1 MTEFHEPT
9 PASCSGPAGGSD
21 AVLDGLAPDLESLLK
36 ENEGLAEEVLRSYE
50 QLNLIFDVTAQIAG
64 LTDAYEVKKLL
75 CDRLKAIL
83 SAQGVWCVGR
93 SSVIDEF
100 ILRDPVA
107 CGNCSLPPE
116 VELEINELASRAVRE
131 EKVVVRAVSSP
142 CADLP
147 DGGTHAMAGPL
158 RFGDVGPPLVVTAVR
173 CCTEFTTGDMLLF
186 DSILAYGGHVL
197 RNMHLVER
205 LKRTSFEAVRA
216 LVSAID
222 KKDPYTCGH
231 SERVGVLARL
241 TGQELGLSPEHLQEL
256 EWAGLLH
263 DIGKIGIPEAILNK
277 PGKLTDEEYAIIK
290 KHPQMSYEV
299 LKPVASLAGVMRIVI
314 EHHENFDGTGYPNG
328 LRGEEISLAGRVMHV
343 VDVFDALTSDRSYR
357 RKFDTHR
364 ALEIIRQESG
374 TKMDPAVVEKFSTVL
389 ERVERLRPPELEEL
403 FGMASQEAG

>member
-1 MTEFHEPT
+1 MT
-9 PASCSGPAGGSD
+9 AS
-21 AVLDGLAPDLESLLK
+21 LESLLK
-36 ENEGLAEEVLRSYE
+36 ENEGLADEVLRTYE

-64 LTDAYEVKKLL
+64 LTDAYEVKRLL
-75 CDRLKAIL
+75 CERLKAIL
-83 SAQGVWCVGR
+83 NAQGVWCVGR
-93 SSVIDEF
+93 SSLMDEF

-107 CGNCSLPPE
+107 CGNCTLPPE
-116 VELEINELASRAVRE
+116 VELEINELASRAIHE
-131 EKVVVRAVSSP
+131 ERVVVRTVSSP
-142 CADLP
+142 CAGLP
-147 DGGTHAMAGPL
+147 SGGTHAMAGPL
-158 RFGDVGPPLVVTAVR
+158 RSRDGGPPLVVTAVR
-173 CCTEFTTGDMLLF
+173 CCAEFTAGDMLLL
-186 DSILAYGGHVL
+186 DSVLAYGGHVL

-241 TGQELGLSPEHLQEL
+241 TGQELGLSPEQLQEL

-277 PGKLTDEEYAIIK
+277 PGKLTDDEYAIIK
-290 KHPQMSYEV
+290 RHPQMSYEV

-357 RKFDTHR
+357 RKFDTRR
-364 ALEIIRQESG
+364 ALGIIQQESG
-374 TKMDPAVVEKFSTVL
+374 TKMDPAVVEKFIKVV

-403 FGMASQEAG
+403 FGLGPQEAG

>member
-1 MTEFHEPT
+1 MTESRSSTLDVSSNAVIGP
-9 PASCSGPAGGSD
+9 SGIPD
-21 AVLDGLAPDLESLLK
+21 ARMTDLESVLK
-36 ENEGLAEEVLRSYE
+36 ENEGLADEVLRTYE

-64 LTDAYEVKKLL
+64 LSDAYEVKRLL
-75 CDRLKAIL
+75 CERLKAIL
-83 SAQGVWCVGR
+83 NAQGVWCVGR
-93 SSVIDEF
+93 SSLIDEF
-100 ILRDPVA
+100 MLRDPVA
-107 CGNCSLPPE
+107 CGNCALQPE
-116 VELEINELASRAVRE
+116 VETEINELAARAIHE
-131 EKVVVRAVSSP
+131 QKVVVRTVSSP
-142 CADLP
+142 CASLP
-147 DGGTHAMAGPL
+147 AGGTHAMAGPL
-158 RFGDVGPPLVVTAVR
+158 RAHDGGPPLVVTAVR
-173 CCTEFTTGDMLLF
+173 CWAEFTAGDMLLF
-186 DSILAYGGHVL
+186 DSVLAYGGHVL

-241 TGQELGLSPEHLQEL
+241 TGQELGLSPEQLQEL

-290 KHPQMSYEV
+290 RHPQMSYEV

-328 LRGEEISLAGRVMHV
+328 LKGEEISLAGRVMHV

-357 RKFDTHR
+357 RKFDTRR
-364 ALEIIRQESG
+364 AMDIIQKEAG
-374 TKMDPAVVEKFSTVL
+374 TKMDPAVVEKFGRVL
-389 ERVERLRPPELEEL
+389 ERVEKLRPPEWEEL
-403 FGMASQEAG
+403 FGHSPQEPG